1 METEQSR
8 SRICHRKNN
17 TQPLFHNLS
26 GIIINN
32 LNEAARATFLNLSKP
47 KTSIMTEELQSQI
60 EELQASLTGDL
71 FQDMETRDKIHNL
84 EMKLNGV
91 KPESS
96 EFECVGC
103 GS

>member
-1 METEQSR
+1 M
-8 SRICHRKNN
+8 
-17 TQPLFHNLS
+17 

-32 LNEAARATFLNLSKP
+32 LNEAARATFLNLSEP
-47 KTSIMTEELQSQI
+47 KTSIMTEELQAQI
-60 EELQASLTGDL
+60 AALKASLTGDL